1 MRHRFAAAPLVV
13 LLLASCSDDPA
24 PPPTTFLEGDWTAC
38 YTETIATPVDVK
50 ATYTFFG
57 PDYAYDLIG
66 YTETADAT
74 CGGTGVLLDQDSG
87 TIHVGAQVVAD
98 LGGVQVTAQ
107 AVDLQDRRTGER
119 RTPSRSWTGRW
130 SPTCSTSATSRRRRR
145 SAPRASAPTG
155 RSRPSRGSTR
165 SPGER
170 RRRGRAARLH
180 GFRGCC
186 SHPGDASGGG
196 VRSAR
201 GVGRRGSGEMVRS
214 TSSTGRRG
222 TERTSSP

>member
-119 RTPSRSWTGRW
+119 RYAIALVDREVEPDVLYLSDLAATPEERPASL
-130 SPTCSTSATSRRRRR
+130 
-145 SAPRASAPTG
+145 RAD
-155 RSRPSRGSTR
+155 RPLK
-165 SPGER
+165 
-170 RRRGRAARLH
+170 ALARFYPL
-180 GFRGCC
+180 
-186 SHPGDASGGG
+186 
-196 VRSAR
+196 AR
-201 GVGRRGSGEMVRS
+201 
-214 TSSTGRRG
+214 
-222 TERTSSP
+222 